1 MLAPVR
7 TVYSRVEDR
16 EAWNQP
22 QRPRPRKKK
31 KKQKESAS
39 PVPDPDKDGEHID
52 ITA

>member
-7 TVYSRVEDR
+7 TIYSRVEDR
-16 EAWNQP
+16 EAWKKP
-22 QRPRPRKKK
+22 QRPRPRKK

-52 ITA
+52 IIA

>member
-22 QRPRPRKKK
+22 KRPRPRKKN
-31 KKQKESAS
+31 KQKESAS